1 MIKKKLSFLLLLL
14 LAVFFIGLF
23 STSYAVT
30 TDFMENYITFVNQEI
45 PTTRGGY
52 MVSQFSGQK
61 WQLFK
66 DKYGTTCESYDNFL
80 FLFPSSSIQG
90 FRVLLWNDNE
100 NTGYWDK
107 EYNGQQIGV
116 TETLSV
122 KDIFVP
128 YDATTINN
136 LTDSTRELPWLPAY
150 QNMNIAYYGFYIGD
164 KKIYTNNNL
173 NVVSTKNWV
182 YSNNYSDDK
191 FEFSPTSNYFST
203 ASIDGLSTPNNVYVY
218 NGRLGILT
226 LGYLE
231 KFSNLSHIYKVV
243 YRYSKST
250 GWYELNASVTDNF
263 DNYNIQDDILTYT
276 VDLSN
281 LRTDTLLLFSFQPN
295 SLDFNNQDFW
305 LYLKSPYTYI
315 SNGIIYPSQTF
326 SGDYYNNYN
335 DDSNTDKIT
344 DNNTNDTENITDTLT
359 DDSQVDNILG
369 SNLSG
374 DNLLNNIGY
383 NPIQNPFSTI
393 ILNTMTN
400 FTDAL
405 LGSGSQTLSFTVF
418 NNTIS
423 ISSDDFVLP
432 NGELRNFIS
441 LICNGFLV
449 YQIIKY
455 GFQLYQWINTG
466 RIQNLVNEANN
477 HQYYLF

>member
-1 MIKKKLSFLLLLL
+1 MIKKKLSILLLLL
-14 LAVFFIGLF
+14 LAVLFIGSF
-23 STSYAVT
+23 STSYALTLTENDIRNFCENSYKAKVNVNIPST
-30 TDFMENYITFVNQEI
+30 VEQNIANADFSAWVNAISSNEGRWAIFYSYGSAYLLVYNGSAANLNTYTMYKASNRIYVNTSYLSRVIRSCFSFSDGSFNNSSDIYDVSDFLYTDSLITNNGRRDGTVVYSAGTYKPNSDI
-45 PTTRGGY
+45 
-52 MVSQFSGQK
+52 FSG
-61 WQLFK
+61 
-66 DKYGTTCESYDNFL
+66 
-80 FLFPSSSIQG
+80 
-90 FRVLLWNDNE
+90 R
-100 NTGYWDK
+100 
-107 EYNGQQIGV
+107 
-116 TETLSV
+116 
-122 KDIFVP
+122 
-128 YDATTINN
+128 
-136 LTDSTRELPWLPAY
+136 
-150 QNMNIAYYGFYIGD
+150 
-164 KKIYTNNNL
+164 YTN
-173 NVVSTKNWV
+173 
-182 YSNNYSDDK
+182 DK
-191 FEFSPTSNYFST
+191 FEFSPISSYFTT

-218 NGRLGILT
+218 DGRFGILT

-231 KFSNLSHIYKVV
+231 KFSHLSSIYKVI
-243 YRYSKST
+243 YCYSKSS
-250 GWYELNASVTDNF
+250 GWYELNSSAVDNF
-263 DNYNIQDDILTYT
+263 TGYYVQDDVLTYT

-281 LRTDTLLLFSFQPN
+281 LRGDMLLLFSFQPN
-295 SLDFNNQDFW
+295 SFDFNNQDFW
-305 LYLKSPYTYI
+305 LYIKSPYTYI
-315 SNGIIYPSQTF
+315 SNGIIFPNKTF

-335 DDSNTDKIT
+335 DDNNTDKIT

-405 LGSGSQTLSFTVF
+405 LGSGSQTLSFTIF